1 MKEAKSRR
9 KLLRVDCLKC
19 GSTQDALRSH
29 CGACGN
35 LIYANLS
42 EEELGEVNASVD
54 ALEELLGQIEAPKEK
69 HANPY
74 IPMDKAF
81 QHYKTLRKF
90 EYIPAMSRYLEKV
103 LEVLIPLRIKVLE
116 KTTKANLLFAIF
128 LFSLPAI
135 CILFKVKLF
144 VVVFMLLPAV
154 AWLFVTYKAKRDLD
168 KARQR
173 LLKAQGS

>member
-19 GSTQDALRSH
+19 GSTQDALRLH
-29 CGACGN
+29 CAACGN
-35 LIYANLS
+35 LVYANLS
-42 EEELGEVNASVD
+42 EDELLEVNADVD
-54 ALEELLGQIEAPKEK
+54 ALEALLSEIEAPKEK

-74 IPMDKAF
+74 VPMDKAF
-81 QHYKTLRKF
+81 QHYKRLRKF
-90 EYIPAMSRYLEKV
+90 EFIPAMSKYLEKV

-116 KTTKANLLFAIF
+116 KTMKANLLFAIF

-144 VVVFMLLPAV
+144 VVLLMLMPAI
-154 AWLFVTYKAKRDLD
+154 AWLFVTLKAKKDLD
-168 KARQR
+168 KARLR
-173 LLKAQGS
+173 LQKAQNS